1 MTTEAVRS
9 GGIFTVGHS
18 AHEAARFVDLLD
30 MHDIE
35 AVADVR
41 SMPYSRRNPQFN
53 RETLKESL
61 KASGIAYVFLGKELG
76 ARSNDPDC
84 YENGRVQFRKLAATS
99 LFRSGIKR
107 VLDGSEQMRIALMCA
122 EKDPLNCH
130 RTILVTR
137 ELVALGKKVNH
148 ILADGEVETHDA
160 AMNRLCKQLN
170 IGKDLLRTPEE
181 LENDAYAAW
190 EAKIAYANPK
200 ARARGRP
207 ALPWERGRP
216 ALPT

>member
-1 MTTEAVRS
+1 MAEQK
-9 GGIFTVGHS
+9 GIFTVGHS
-18 AHEAARFVDLLD
+18 AHEVARFVDLLAR
-30 MHDIE
+30 HGIE

-41 SMPYSRRNPQFN
+41 SMPYSRRHPQFN

-76 ARSNDPDC
+76 ARSHDPDC
-84 YENGRVQFRKLAATS
+84 YDNGRVQFRKLAATS
-99 LFRSGIKR
+99 LFRSGLKR
-107 VLDGSEQMRIALMCA
+107 VLDGSEQMRVALMCA

-137 ELVALGKKVNH
+137 ELVALGRKVDH
-148 ILADGEVETHDA
+148 ILADGGIETHEA

-170 IGKDLLRTPEE
+170 IKEDLLRTQEE

-190 EAKIAYANPK
+190 EAKMAYTNPEH
-200 ARARGRP
+200 ARK
-207 ALPWERGRP
+207 
-216 ALPT
+216 

>member
-1 MTTEAVRS
+1 MMTRAAQSAV
-9 GGIFTVGHS
+9 IFTVGHS
-18 AHEAARFVDLLD
+18 AHEVARFVDLLAR
-30 MHDIE
+30 HGVE

-41 SMPYSRRNPQFN
+41 SMPYSRRHPQFN

-76 ARSNDPDC
+76 ARSNDPAC

-122 EKDPLNCH
+122 ERDPLNCH
-130 RTILVTR
+130 RTILVAR
-137 ELVALGKKVNH
+137 ELVALGSKVNH
-148 ILADGEVETHDA
+148 ILSDGDIETHEA

-170 IGKDLLRTPEE
+170 IGEDLLRTPEE

-190 EAKIAYANPK
+190 EAKIAYTNPE
-200 ARARGRP
+200 RP
-207 ALPWERGRP
+207 QRSRL
-216 ALPT
+216 T